1 MAPDPAATASG
12 GQPIPRLGLGTF
24 GRTGEDG
31 QRAIETALELGYR
44 HLDTAQ
50 TYDTEENVGRAIDAS
65 RLPRAELF
73 VTTKIADFNLAR
85 DRLLPSLRESLDR
98 LALDQA
104 DLTLIHWPSHR
115 DAVPF
120 AEYMEELARAR
131 ELGLARLIGV
141 SNFTISLTDKAVAL
155 LGPGAIATNQVELHP
170 YLQNRKLRARCEAN
184 GIAVTAYMPLAK
196 GRVTHEPAIRAI
208 AAHHDT
214 SPAAVTLAWLLHQ
227 GIIVI
232 PASGRREHMAA
243 NLDAL
248 SLDLSAEE
256 AATIAALDRG
266 DRMINPA
273 KSPDW
278 D

>member
-1 MAPDPAATASG
+1 MAPDPAAAVSG

-31 QRAIETALELGYR
+31 QRAIETGLELGYR

-50 TYDTEENVGRAIDAS
+50 TYDTEENVGRAVAAS

-73 VTTKIADFNLAR
+73 VATKIADFNLAR
-85 DRLLPSLRESLDR
+85 DRFLPSLRESLDR
-98 LALDQA
+98 LALDQV

-120 AEYMEELARAR
+120 GAYMEELARAR
-131 ELGLARLIGV
+131 ELGLTRLIGV
-141 SNFTISLTDKAVAL
+141 SNFTISLIDKAVAL

-170 YLQNRKLRARCEAN
+170 YLQNRKLRARCQAS

-214 SPAAVTLAWLLHQ
+214 SAAAVTLAWLLHQ

-232 PASGRREHMAA
+232 PASGRREHMEA

-248 SLDLSAEE
+248 SLALSVEE
-256 AATIAALDRG
+256 AAAITALDRG

>member
-1 MAPDPAATASG
+1 M
-12 GQPIPRLGLGTF
+12 
-24 GRTGEDG
+24 
-31 QRAIETALELGYR
+31 
-44 HLDTAQ
+44 
-50 TYDTEENVGRAIDAS
+50 
-65 RLPRAELF
+65 
-73 VTTKIADFNLAR
+73 
-85 DRLLPSLRESLDR
+85 
-98 LALDQA
+98 
-104 DLTLIHWPSHR
+104 
-115 DAVPF
+115 
-120 AEYMEELARAR
+120 
-131 ELGLARLIGV
+131 
-141 SNFTISLTDKAVAL
+141 AL
-155 LGPGAIATNQVELHP
+155 LGPGAIATNQVEIHP
-170 YLQNRKLRARCEAN
+170 YLQNRKLRRALRAH

-214 SPAAVTLAWLLHQ
+214 SPRSVTLAWLLHQ